1 VGVLISKLQKII
13 RDNYKPQYKMKTL
26 KNISIIISIL
36 GISILII
43 LSLTQQPQTITANQ
57 IENLKEN
64 TYIKISGTLKS
75 SKIYNNN
82 FQILELTNN
91 NTQFTT
97 ILFNNQNFQKNSNLT
112 IIGIISIYQNNKQI
126 QAEKIYL

>member
-1 VGVLISKLQKII
+1 MGVLISKLQKII